1 MISRWI
7 FSLNT
12 HSCFYYLATVER
24 FVSLATTDWNGIY
37 MKRHRFIGLVQR
49 HRLMCAQPIWN
60 IFFFKY
66 SKVIKYSHLR
76 LIWWLLYD
84 FFSFGYMRASSSIIF
99 WYSGNRKKT
108 ENDKLTKGAKKFSHQ
123 TIFRLFI
130 YTCIIENDFVVVTK
144 HDYVFRPSHCST
156 LENPRDP
163 PPPRRAT
170 VIETFRTAVHLWRT
184 YNYVHYNLHVHS
196 SNVRVRD
203 DWLR

>member
-1 MISRWI
+1 
-7 FSLNT
+7 
-12 HSCFYYLATVER
+12 
-24 FVSLATTDWNGIY
+24 
-37 MKRHRFIGLVQR
+37 
-49 HRLMCAQPIWN
+49 MCAQPIWN

-163 PPPRRAT
+163 PPHDGRRWSKLSVQRYT
-170 VIETFRTAVHLWRT
+170 SGVHIITYTTICMYIVRTFE
-184 YNYVHYNLHVHS
+184 
-196 SNVRVRD
+196 
-203 DWLR
+203 